1 MTRMLLFSLA
11 AVFVASLAAPG
22 ALRAQNNSLFPN
34 PREAATRE
42 AMTAFTAAS
51 QLESGSWTYVP
62 QPLPRQFR
70 IGDFVKIRVN
80 EISRMT
86 ADSEMQRRRNAS
98 YDAVLADWPI
108 LNGLRWVKPS
118 PQSDGDPRVQGRL
131 NQLYRAEGE
140 METSERLTLNIQAT
154 IVDIRPN
161 GTLVLEA
168 HKRVQNNNETWEVSL
183 SGLCRAEDINED
195 NMLLS
200 EQITDLSIAKRELGH
215 VRDSYKRGWMTKAL
229 DRFSPF

>member
-1 MTRMLLFSLA
+1 MTRKLRITLAVSLLLPI
-11 AVFVASLAAPG
+11 AVTTAD
-22 ALRAQNNSLFPN
+22 AQNNSLFPN
-34 PREAATRE
+34 PRQ
-42 AMTAFTAAS
+42 AAS
-51 QLESGSWTYVP
+51 PDMAAAYSVATQLDAGSWTYVP
-62 QPLPRQFR
+62 APVPREFQ

-86 ADSEMQRRRNAS
+86 ADSEMQRRRNATF
-98 YDAVLADWPI
+98 DAVLADWPV
-108 LNGLRWVKPS
+108 LNGLRSIKPS

-168 HKRVQNNNETWEVSL
+168 HKRVQNNNEVWEVSL
-183 SGLCRAEDINED
+183 TGLCRAKDISETN
-195 NMLLS
+195 LLS
-200 EQITDLSIAKRELGH
+200 SDQITDLNISKREVGH
-215 VRDSYKRGWMTKAL
+215 VRDSYKRGMVTRFL
-229 DRFSPF
+229 DLMSPF